1 MLKLLFGREPPR
13 GTASGTVTRPAN
25 LLPDIA
31 VTPASAAD
39 VTPGT
44 ERARAPPFAGELARA
59 LARVAAPFGVG
70 GQHHD
75 LMRIEAKVDG
85 AKVAERSREERGS
98 KHQHQ

>member
-44 ERARAPPFAGELARA
+44 ERARRSHSPENSLA
-59 LARVAAPFGVG
+59 
-70 GQHHD
+70 
-75 LMRIEAKVDG
+75 
-85 AKVAERSREERGS
+85 RSRE
-98 KHQHQ
+98 